1 MSNAKSAASNDVK
14 QRRITLGGR
23 EIVARGLRG
32 GLSQDIYH
40 ASLTVSWPK
49 FIGLTAA
56 AFVALNLAFGIL
68 YSLSPDSISNTR
80 PHGWINYFFFSIE
93 TMASVGYGD
102 MHPQTPYG
110 HFIASAETFVG
121 LFSVALLTGLIFAR
135 FSQPRARILFA
146 DRLVIS
152 NHDGAPALMLRVANE
167 RTNMIC
173 DASAT
178 LWFMRNIRTAEGA
191 TLRRFYEMD
200 LLRRENPMF
209 VLSWGIFHIID
220 VDSPMFGL
228 SEADLR
234 EATAGIVLSI
244 SGYDE
249 NAAQTV
255 RSRRIYSYD
264 DIVWNH
270 RYCDIIDTSDEDVTV
285 VNYHR
290 IHEIEAVNE

>member
-1 MSNAKSAASNDVK
+1 MSNVESVASGKVK

-23 EIVARGLRG
+23 NIIARGLRG

-49 FIGLTAA
+49 FIGLTAM
-56 AFVALNLAFGIL
+56 AFVTLNLIFGIL
-68 YSLSPDSISNTR
+68 YSLSPESVSNTR
-80 PHGWINYFFFSIE
+80 PHGWMNYFFFSIE

-102 MHPQTPYG
+102 MHPQTQYG
-110 HFIASAETFVG
+110 HIIASTETFVG
-121 LFSVALLTGLIFAR
+121 LFSIALLTGLIFAR

-146 DRLVIS
+146 NRIVIS

-178 LWFMRNIRTAEGA
+178 LWFMRNIKTAEGA

-220 VDSPMFGL
+220 ADSPMFGL
-228 SEADLR
+228 SESDLR
-234 EATAGIVLSI
+234 EAKAGIVLSI

-255 RSRRIYSYD
+255 RSRQIYSFD

-270 RYCDIIDTSDEDVTV
+270 RYCDIIDTSNEDVTV

-290 IHEIEAVNE
+290 IHEIEPATE